1 MKHYEAAS
9 PASRKRVPGEIEEGD
24 CEEITEMRGRH
35 AQIRQ
40 RPNAAK
46 QQGPTSSK
54 RQPATE
60 RNYRVVAISV
70 YADQAESVD
79 RAARELVE
87 AGFVGASRSFV
98 IQSAIQ
104 KLREDLEGKSREEI
118 LKYFLERQVKRPL
131 SKVSSKSRPADAST
145 AP

>member
-1 MKHYEAAS
+1 
-9 PASRKRVPGEIEEGD
+9 
-24 CEEITEMRGRH
+24 MRGRH
-35 AQIRQ
+35 ARIRQ
-40 RPNAAK
+40 RPNVAK
-46 QQGPTSSK
+46 QLGKRPTSPK
-54 RQPATE
+54 GQPATE

-79 RAARELVE
+79 RAARDLVE
-87 AGFVGASRSFV
+87 AGFVRASRSFV

-118 LKYFLERQVKRPL
+118 LKYFLERQVKRPP
-131 SKVSSKSRPADAST
+131 SKIPPKSLPADAST